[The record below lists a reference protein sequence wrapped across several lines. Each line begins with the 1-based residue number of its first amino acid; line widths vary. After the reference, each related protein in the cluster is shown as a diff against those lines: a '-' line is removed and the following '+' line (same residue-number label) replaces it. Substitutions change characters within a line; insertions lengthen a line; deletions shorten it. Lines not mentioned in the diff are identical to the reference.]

1 MGSCGNSLFG
11 KGSQYIKINGGDFIA
26 VEGSNTVEKLITSD
40 VRMPYKQL
48 LKGRVILKAGQIN
61 YLLNHLGVGDNATF
75 LSIKATY
82 DQKSVIEMDNYI
94 SYSYYDYPVQN
105 LTFAQMLVLTGNSS
119 NRIPQLYLNNPN
131 TKYPVI
137 LDVMVG
143 VVDDSYSFF
152 NDDVNQS
159 GTSFTGLE
167 YTDIKSFVVGES
179 IAVYDKNATPRALIY
194 IGLSYINSITL
205 NGNFLV
211 IDDESYGSVFLH
223 FLTEYDARQAHSL
236 LNYVLEHPNVD
247 ISNIIPENDDV
258 TPVIY
263 FNATAGTGGDYILYN
278 DGITIG
284 TTFSTPYNTFSNGFT
299 FSTSISLST
308 YGTAGIIQKSNLKDL
323 LIDYVNDDRDG
334 VIELMDSNLIINNS
348 TGVVNSIGLT
358 GSYSLKFDFTDLAN
372 NNLQNVVVNLNI
384 I

>member
-40 VRMPYKQL
+40 IRMPYKQL

-143 VVDDSYSFF
+143 VIDDSYSFF
-152 NDDVNQS
+152 NDDINQS

-278 DGITIG
+278 DGVTIG
-284 TTFSTPYNTFSNGFT
+284 ATFSTPYNTFSNGFT

-334 VIELMDSNLIINNS
+334 VIELMDSNLIINSS

-358 GSYSLKFDFTDLAN
+358 GTYSLKFDLADLAN

>member
-40 VRMPYKQL
+40 LRMPYKQL

-105 LTFAQMLVLTGNSS
+105 LTFAQILVLTGNSS

-143 VVDDSYSFF
+143 VIDDSYSFF
-152 NDDVNQS
+152 NDDINQS

-179 IAVYDKNATPRALIY
+179 IAIYDKNTPARALVY
-194 IGLSYINSITL
+194 LGLNYINSILL
-205 NGNFLV
+205 NGSFIV
-211 IDDESYGSVFLH
+211 IDDESYGSIYLH
-223 FLTEYDARQAHSL
+223 FLSEYDAIQAHSL
-236 LNYVLEHPNVD
+236 LNYILENPNVD
-247 ISNIIPENDDV
+247 VDNIIPLDDD
-258 TPVIY
+258 TSPIIN
-263 FNATAGTGGDYILYN
+263 FNSTAGSLGEYITFNGATAGVPYTTESGS
-278 DGITIG
+278 
-284 TTFSTPYNTFSNGFT
+284 TFSTT
-299 FSTSISLST
+299 ISLSE
-308 YGTAGIIQKSNLKDL
+308 YGTDGILTKSMLKDL
-323 LIDYVNDDRDG
+323 LIDYVDDNRDG
-334 VIELMDSNLIINNS
+334 VVELMDSNLIIKNSNNF
-348 TGVVNSIGLT
+348 VESIGLIGT
-358 GSYSLKFDFTDLAN
+358 YSLSFDFTDLAH
-372 NNLQNVVVNLNI
+372 NNLNNIVVNLDI

>member
-1 MGSCGNSLFG
+1 MTTMRSNWIINFFDENC
-11 KGSQYIKINGGDFIA
+11 IKEF
-26 VEGSNTVEKLITSD
+26 
-40 VRMPYKQL
+40 
-48 LKGRVILKAGQIN
+48 
-61 YLLNHLGVGDNATF
+61 
-75 LSIKATY
+75 SIIKFV
-82 DQKSVIEMDNYI
+82 K
-94 SYSYYDYPVQN
+94 
-105 LTFAQMLVLTGNSS
+105 
-119 NRIPQLYLNNPN
+119 IPC
-131 TKYPVI
+131 
-137 LDVMVG
+137 
-143 VVDDSYSFF
+143 
-152 NDDVNQS
+152 
-159 GTSFTGLE
+159 
-167 YTDIKSFVVGES
+167 
-179 IAVYDKNATPRALIY
+179 
-194 IGLSYINSITL
+194 ITL

-284 TTFSTPYNTFSNGFT
+284 ATFSTPYNTFSNGFT